1 MRFFCILFVISFWLV
16 GCASYMSVSV
26 SDGAGD
32 YSIYRNGEL
41 VCSASDACT
50 IENTAE
56 SEMYLEA
63 KKDDVVYGAAYVH
76 RKKKEIDHSH
86 DDERDWWTGKTK
98 KEEREELEAG
108 NRELAVLFALVFPV
122 FLICVD
128 FGAYPN
134 AVVIPVKEPNSAE
147 ANYPWS
153 LPMEKANLAR

>member
-1 MRFFCILFVISFWLV
+1 MRKISLLFLMLWFV
-16 GCASYMSVSV
+16 GCSSYVRVRV

-50 IENTAE
+50 IESTAE

-63 KKDDVVYGAAYVH
+63 KKDNVVYGAAYVH
-76 RKKKEIDHSH
+76 RQKNEIDHSR
-86 DDERDWWTGKTK
+86 DDERDWFTGKTK

-128 FGAYPN
+128 FGTYPN

-153 LPMEKANLAR
+153 LPMEKVNLAR